1 MLFWGHKTRPQRTTV
16 RVVTQA
22 LSEEKSRRLHRPPPR
37 TAHLCVRLERAPLEH
52 ARSKCGDRPS
62 LGGRCYGCIGAPR
75 RLALHMLRQHKRLP
89 RTLHTMISGP
99 PLPTLALGR
108 SAKRAFHRASRAA
121 RSARSRRHHHQE
133 ATCACYRGGST
144 CRRLGA
150 QPPIDTGRVAR
161 GGEQAAAGARAHSAH
176 AIGAERVAQG
186 GDGSQ
191 RLCRPAHRRAAPS
204 FVAQRRAAS
213 V

>member
-1 MLFWGHKTRPQRTTV
+1 MTPALALAPKFWGHNQRTTV
-16 RVVTQA
+16 GVVTQA

-99 PLPTLALGR
+99 PLPTLVLGR
-108 SAKRAFHRASRAA
+108 SAKRTKPSTERLEQREAHEVFDITTTKRQRAHVIGGGALVGAWA
-121 RSARSRRHHHQE
+121 RSPQ
-133 ATCACYRGGST
+133 ST
-144 CRRLGA
+144 LGA
-150 QPPIDTGRVAR
+150 
-161 GGEQAAAGARAHSAH
+161 
-176 AIGAERVAQG
+176 
-186 GDGSQ
+186 
-191 RLCRPAHRRAAPS
+191 
-204 FVAQRRAAS
+204 
-213 V
+213 